1 VIKVPSALNQAVK
14 DDNLVIFVGAGASMN
29 SGLPSWNK
37 LIENTLKDN
46 SSEITNTDFYLQGLS
61 LGALNPIDLLDMIK
75 EHKKIILTSFEKQM
89 LEEPSNTAI
98 QEKICAISTKLVTTN
113 FDTLLEKSLPSAR
126 VITHDSQYNLSK
138 IDTEDE
144 FILKVHGDISR
155 IDKCIIFKDQYENLY
170 DSETLSTFEIK
181 KILSSRSVLFIGFSF
196 DDPYVKELFD
206 YIEKLQDGF
215 GEKHFIASL
224 YDVNIS
230 GLETIKLEDYSRLSE
245 LLDNI
250 IATKNS
256 IVEQSKDDA
265 SNNAEVDQDPII
277 IENDGSDKPPRI
289 GLWVGREKELSLLSN
304 SAINTY
310 FITGMGGQG
319 KSLLAANALEQLRD
333 SGEYDYIDWRDF
345 KEEDH
350 KIQSKI
356 ISMINLVSRSY
367 SDERLAG
374 IGSDQLVD
382 IFFNELGQQKG
393 VFVLDNVDSY
403 IELEEYEPTGGI
415 AKIFHCALKSNHNS
429 KFIFTCRP
437 FIRYAG
443 PNFYQIGLNGL
454 SKDETSDLF
463 LQSDL
468 PINSNSLNKLSQR
481 AYSLTK
487 GHTLWL
493 SLLVA
498 QAKSGEAALTKLL
511 DNIEKSSPDAD
522 DVSAILSDS
531 ILSDIWNTLTENHK
545 KILRTL
551 AESVRSETTD
561 DFAKILHSDLTY
573 NKFTRSLKALT
584 NLNLIVFKRDNK
596 YIELHPLVKE
606 FIRSKYPSS
615 ERSKYIT
622 MFVNYFD
629 KIVLVLKPRL
639 SHKLSFD
646 EFSNWTHQSELLV
659 NDKKYQK
666 ALDTLLEVHNSMKSA
681 GYIEEFLR
689 AAKIFFTSINWSKNQ
704 ISKYVNF
711 ESLFNSTTKSSIEYG
726 DTELS
731 NYLIEEISKTYE
743 KKEPSYINTCSLKAY
758 QMWFQGDFKSAI
770 DILEEAEYLL
780 ANSKQDDKH
789 GIKHHLG
796 LAYRDT
802 KDPVKINKAL
812 SIFLLSEQ
820 VSELSHPAQFNKDL
834 SGQLYGN
841 VGRCLQ
847 HLNEIEQAVICLC
860 KSFHLIDSCHD
871 ADRILNLGYASLWI
885 NEVLYENK
893 QYEAAAYFL
902 RFTLCNWD
910 KTSPG
915 MANKLK
921 NENSALDLNST
932 TKYILSL
939 DEWRI
944 EKYCKNFVESSLTIS
959 NGTVSV

>member
-1 VIKVPSALNQAVK
+1 VIIVPSALNQAVK
-14 DDNLVIFVGAGASMN
+14 DDNLVIFVGAGVSIN
-29 SGLPSWNK
+29 SGLPNWNQ
-37 LIENTLKDN
+37 LIENTLNDDSFEIAN
-46 SSEITNTDFYLQGLS
+46 SDYYLQGLS
-61 LGALNPIDLLDMIK
+61 RGLLDPIDLLDMIK
-75 EHKKIILTSFEKQM
+75 KDKKKILTSFEKQI
-89 LEEPSNTAI
+89 LKEPDNTDI

-126 VITHDSQYNLSK
+126 VITHDSKYNLSK
-138 IDTEDE
+138 IDTEE
-144 FILKVHGDISR
+144 KFILKVHGDISS
-155 IDKCIIFKDQYENLY
+155 IDKCIIFKDQYKNLY
-170 DSETLSTFEIK
+170 DSETLSTFELK

-196 DDPYVKELFD
+196 TDPYVKELFD
-206 YIEKLQDGF
+206 YIEKLHDGF
-215 GEKHFIASL
+215 GEEHFIVSIF
-224 YDVNIS
+224 DVDIP
-230 GLETIKLEDYSRLSE
+230 GLETIKLEDYSQLPE
-245 LLDNI
+245 FLDNV
-250 IATKNS
+250 IAIKNS
-256 IVEQSKDDA
+256 IVELSKDA
-265 SNNAEVDQDPII
+265 VSNNFQVDQDPII

-319 KSLLAANALEQLRD
+319 KSLLAASALEQIRD

-356 ISMINLVSRSY
+356 ISMINLVSSSY
-367 SDERLAG
+367 SDDNLAG
-374 IGSDQLVD
+374 IDSGQLVD

-415 AKIFHCALKSNHNS
+415 AKIFHCALKLNHNS

-443 PNFYQIGLNGL
+443 PNFFQIGLDGL
-454 SKDETSDLF
+454 TEDETSDLF

-468 PINSNSLNKLSQR
+468 PINNNSLNRLSQR
-481 AYSLTK
+481 AYNLTK

-511 DNIEKSSPDAD
+511 NNIEKSNPDAD

-531 ILSDIWNTLTENHK
+531 ILSDIWNSLTENHK

-551 AESVRSETTD
+551 AESVRSETMD
-561 DFAKILHSDLTY
+561 DFANILSSDLTY
-573 NKFTRSLKALT
+573 NKFRRSLKALT
-584 NLNLIVFKRDNK
+584 NLNLIVFKRDNE

-622 MFVNYFD
+622 MFVNYID
-629 KIVLVLKPRL
+629 KLVLVLKPRL

-646 EFSNWTHQSELLV
+646 EFSNWTQKSELLV
-659 NDKKYQK
+659 NDKKYQE
-666 ALDTLLEVHNSMKSA
+666 ALDTLLEVHDSIKSA

-689 AAKIFFTSINWSKNQ
+689 VAKIFFENINWSKKQ
-704 ISKYVNF
+704 ISEYVNF
-711 ESLFNSTTKSSIEYG
+711 ESLFNSTTKSAIEYG
-726 DTELS
+726 DNGFS

-758 QMWFQGDFKSAI
+758 QMWFLGDFKSAI

-780 ANSKQDDKH
+780 TRSKQGDKH
-789 GIKHHLG
+789 GIKHHLA

-802 KDPVKINKAL
+802 KDPGKVNKAL

-820 VSELSHPAQFNKDL
+820 ASELSDPAQFNKDL
-834 SGQLYGN
+834 SGALYGN

-847 HLNEIEQAVICLC
+847 YLNQIEQAIICLC
-860 KSFHLIDSCHD
+860 KSFYIIDNGHG

-885 NEVLYENK
+885 NEILYENK
-893 QYEAAAYFL
+893 RYEEAAYFL

-910 KTSPG
+910 KVSPG

-921 NENSALDLNST
+921 NENSILDLNST
-932 TKYILSL
+932 TKSILSL

-944 EKYCKNFVESSLTIS
+944 EKYCKNYVDSTLL
-959 NGTVSV
+959 

>member
-1 VIKVPSALNQAVK
+1 MIKVPSALNQAVK

-487 GHTLWL
+487 GHT
-493 SLLVA
+493 
-498 QAKSGEAALTKLL
+498 GE
-511 DNIEKSSPDAD
+511 
-522 DVSAILSDS
+522 
-531 ILSDIWNTLTENHK
+531 
-545 KILRTL
+545 
-551 AESVRSETTD
+551 
-561 DFAKILHSDLTY
+561 
-573 NKFTRSLKALT
+573 
-584 NLNLIVFKRDNK
+584 
-596 YIELHPLVKE
+596 
-606 FIRSKYPSS
+606 
-615 ERSKYIT
+615 
-622 MFVNYFD
+622 
-629 KIVLVLKPRL
+629 
-639 SHKLSFD
+639 
-646 EFSNWTHQSELLV
+646 Q
-659 NDKKYQK
+659 
-666 ALDTLLEVHNSMKSA
+666 
-681 GYIEEFLR
+681 
-689 AAKIFFTSINWSKNQ
+689 
-704 ISKYVNF
+704 
-711 ESLFNSTTKSSIEYG
+711 
-726 DTELS
+726 
-731 NYLIEEISKTYE
+731 
-743 KKEPSYINTCSLKAY
+743 
-758 QMWFQGDFKSAI
+758 
-770 DILEEAEYLL
+770 
-780 ANSKQDDKH
+780 
-789 GIKHHLG
+789 
-796 LAYRDT
+796 
-802 KDPVKINKAL
+802 
-812 SIFLLSEQ
+812 
-820 VSELSHPAQFNKDL
+820 
-834 SGQLYGN
+834 
-841 VGRCLQ
+841 
-847 HLNEIEQAVICLC
+847 
-860 KSFHLIDSCHD
+860 
-871 ADRILNLGYASLWI
+871 
-885 NEVLYENK
+885 
-893 QYEAAAYFL
+893 
-902 RFTLCNWD
+902 
-910 KTSPG
+910 
-915 MANKLK
+915 
-921 NENSALDLNST
+921 
-932 TKYILSL
+932 
-939 DEWRI
+939 
-944 EKYCKNFVESSLTIS
+944 
-959 NGTVSV
+959 